1 MLGGSAA
8 ANLWLV
14 MQAPLQSAKHAKDA
28 EAIQDDFAKA
38 APSGLTTLSVVEPP
52 RSDLDGEGGVVQL
65 VC

>member
-1 MLGGSAA
+1 
-8 ANLWLV
+8 